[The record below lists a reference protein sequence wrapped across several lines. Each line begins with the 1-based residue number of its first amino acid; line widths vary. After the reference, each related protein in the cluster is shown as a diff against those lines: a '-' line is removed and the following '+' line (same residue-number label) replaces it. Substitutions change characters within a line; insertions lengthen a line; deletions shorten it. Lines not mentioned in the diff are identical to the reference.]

1 MKNEKAASVQSMFGS
16 IAPRY
21 DLLNH
26 LLSLNIDKRWR
37 RAAVDEL
44 LRGARADGRFLDG
57 CAGTLDLAL
66 ELSRRGRFAGR
77 VTAYDFSLPML
88 ERGMPKL
95 NRKGDAGGVEPG
107 SRVRGGAAEPVD
119 VACADALRLP
129 FRDRTFD
136 GATVGFGVRNLVDL
150 DAGLFEAARVLKP
163 GGRLVILEFTTPGF
177 KPFRDLYLWY
187 FTKVLPWIGRRI
199 SGHDQAYT
207 YLPETVLHFPR
218 PKELAERMRAAGF
231 RDVDW
236 RTLTGGIAAI
246 HYGTRV

>member
-1 MKNEKAASVQSMFGS
+1 MNSPEQKSKSVQSMFGS

-44 LRGARADGRFLDG
+44 LRGARADGQFLDG

-66 ELSRRGRFAGR
+66 ELSRRARFKGR
-77 VTAYDFSLPML
+77 VAAYDFSFPML

-95 NRKGDAGGVEPG
+95 TSNGFR
-107 SRVRGGAAEPVD
+107 EPVD
-119 VACADALRLP
+119 VTCADALVLP
-129 FRDRTFD
+129 FRDRTFE
-136 GATVGFGVRNLVDL
+136 GATIGFGVRNLVDL
-150 DAGLFEAARVLKP
+150 DAGFREAARVLKP
-163 GGRLVILEFTTPGF
+163 GGRLVVLEFTTPAF

-187 FTKVLPWIGRRI
+187 FTKVLPWIGKRI
-199 SGHDQAYT
+199 SGHASAYT
-207 YLPETVLHFPR
+207 YLPDTVLNFPQ
-218 PKELAERMRAAGF
+218 PKALAERMRAAGF
-231 RDVDW
+231 RNVDF

-246 HYGTRV
+246 HHGTRT

>member
-1 MKNEKAASVQSMFGS
+1 MNSPENKSAAVRSMFGS

-37 RAAVDEL
+37 RAAVDVL
-44 LRGARADGRFLDG
+44 LRGAKSDGQFLDG
-57 CAGTLDLAL
+57 CAGTLDLGL
-66 ELSRRGRFAGR
+66 ELARRGRFTGR
-77 VTAYDFSLPML
+77 VTAYDFSFPML
-88 ERGMPKL
+88 ERGVPKL
-95 NRKGDAGGVEPG
+95 
-107 SRVRGGAAEPVD
+107 GAIGAPDPVD
-119 VACADALRLP
+119 VVCADALVLP

-150 DAGLFEAARVLKP
+150 DAGFREAARVLKP
-163 GGRLVILEFTTPGF
+163 GGRLVVLEFTTPSL

-199 SGHDQAYT
+199 SGHDSAYT
-207 YLPETVLHFPR
+207 YLPDTVLNFPQ
-218 PKELAERMRAAGF
+218 PKALAARMTTAGF
-231 RDVDW
+231 RDVGF

>member
-1 MKNEKAASVQSMFGS
+1 MKNDKAASVQNMFGS

-66 ELSRRGRFAGR
+66 ELTRRGRFSGR
-77 VTAYDFSLPML
+77 VTAYDFAFPML
-88 ERGMPKL
+88 ERGLPKL
-95 NRKGDAGGVEPG
+95 RAGAGAGEPI
-107 SRVRGGAAEPVD
+107 D
-119 VACADALRLP
+119 VVCADALRLP
-129 FRDRTFD
+129 LRDRTFD
-136 GATVGFGVRNLVDL
+136 GATIGFGVRNLVDL
-150 DAGLFEAARVLKP
+150 DAGLREAARVLKP
-163 GGRLVILEFTTPGF
+163 GGRLVVLEFTTPGF

-187 FTKVLPWIGRRI
+187 FTKVLPWVGRRI
-199 SGHDQAYT
+199 SGHDSAYT

-218 PKELAERMRAAGF
+218 TKELAERMQAAGF
-231 RDVDW
+231 RDVGW
-236 RTLTGGIAAI
+236 RSLTGGIAAI
-246 HYGTRV
+246 HHGTRA

>member
-1 MKNEKAASVQSMFGS
+1 MTSPVEKSASVRSMFGS

-26 LLSLNIDKRWR
+26 LLSLNTDRRWR

-44 LRGARADGRFLDG
+44 LRGGRADGLFLDG

-66 ELSRRGRFAGR
+66 ELARRGRFQGR
-77 VTAYDFSLPML
+77 VMAYDFSLPML

-95 NRKGDAGGVEPG
+95 RRN
-107 SRVRGGAAEPVD
+107 GAREPVE
-119 VACADALRLP
+119 VACADALVLP

-150 DAGLFEAARVLKP
+150 DAGLREAARVLKP
-163 GGRLVILEFTTPGF
+163 GARLVVLEFTTPSF
-177 KPFRDLYLWY
+177 RPFRDLYLWY
-187 FTKVLPWIGRRI
+187 FTRVLPWVGRRI
-199 SGHDQAYT
+199 SGHDSAYS
-207 YLPETVLHFPR
+207 YLPDTVLHFPQ
-218 PKELAERMRAAGF
+218 PKALAERIGRAGF

>member
-1 MKNEKAASVQSMFGS
+1 MKDQKATAVQSMFGS

-37 RAAVDEL
+37 RAAIDEL

-57 CAGTLDLAL
+57 CAGTLDLGL
-66 ELSRRGRFAGR
+66 ELARRGRFTGR
-77 VTAYDFSLPML
+77 VTAYDFSFPML

-95 NRKGDAGGVEPG
+95 EAL
-107 SRVRGGAAEPVD
+107 GARDPLD
-119 VACADALRLP
+119 VACADALVLP
-129 FRDRTFD
+129 FRDRQFD

-150 DAGLFEAARVLKP
+150 DAGFREAARVLKP
-163 GGRLVILEFTTPGF
+163 GGRLVVLEFTTPAF

-187 FTKVLPWIGRRI
+187 FTKVLPWIGARI
-199 SGHDQAYT
+199 SGHASAYT
-207 YLPETVLHFPR
+207 YLPDTVLDFPA
-218 PKELAERMRAAGF
+218 PKALAERMRGAGF
-231 RDVDW
+231 KDVGF

-246 HYGTRV
+246 HYGTRI

>member
-1 MKNEKAASVQSMFGS
+1 MTNSEDKSAAVKSMFGS

-44 LRGARADGRFLDG
+44 LRGARADGRFVDG

-66 ELSRRGRFAGR
+66 ELSRRGRFSGR
-77 VTAYDFSLPML
+77 VAAYDFSFPML
-88 ERGMPKL
+88 EQGLPKL
-95 NRKGDAGGVEPG
+95 RKAAGAPEPI
-107 SRVRGGAAEPVD
+107 D
-119 VACADALRLP
+119 VACADALTLP

-136 GATVGFGVRNLVDL
+136 GATIGFGVRNLVDL
-150 DAGLFEAARVLKP
+150 DAGLREAARVLKP
-163 GGRLVILEFTTPGF
+163 GGRLVVLEFTTPGF

-187 FTKVLPWIGRRI
+187 FTRVLPWVGRRV
-199 SGHDQAYT
+199 SGHDSAYT
-207 YLPETVLHFPR
+207 YLPDTVLHFPR
-218 PKELAERMRAAGF
+218 PKALGERMGAAGF
-231 RDVDW
+231 RDVGW

-246 HYGTRV
+246 HYGTRA

>member
-1 MKNEKAASVQSMFGS
+1 MFGS

-44 LRGARADGRFLDG
+44 LRGGRPAGLFLDG

-66 ELSRRGRFAGR
+66 ELARRARFRGRVA
-77 VTAYDFSLPML
+77 AYDFAFPML
-88 ERGMPKL
+88 ERGVPKL
-95 NRKGDAGGVEPG
+95 
-107 SRVRGGAAEPVD
+107 GADGAPDPVD
-119 VACADALRLP
+119 VACADALALP

-150 DAGLFEAARVLKP
+150 DAGFREAARVLKP
-163 GGRLVILEFTTPGF
+163 GGRLVVLEFTTPAF
-177 KPFRDLYLWY
+177 KPFRDAYLWY
-187 FTKVLPWIGRRI
+187 FTKVLPWVGRRT
-199 SGHDQAYT
+199 SGHDSAYT
-207 YLPETVLHFPR
+207 YLPDTVLHFPQ
-218 PKELAERMRAAGF
+218 PKELAGRMTAAGF
-231 RDVDW
+231 KDVGY

-246 HYGTRV
+246 HYGTRI

>member
-1 MKNEKAASVQSMFGS
+1 MTNPDDKSTAVQSMFGS

-44 LRGARADGRFLDG
+44 LRGTRADGLFLDG

-66 ELSRRGRFAGR
+66 ELSRRGRFEGR
-77 VTAYDFSLPML
+77 VTAYDFAFPML
-88 ERGMPKL
+88 EQGLPKL
-95 NRKGDAGGVEPG
+95 EGNGV
-107 SRVRGGAAEPVD
+107 REPVD

-136 GATVGFGVRNLVDL
+136 GVTVGFGVRNLVDL
-150 DAGLFEAARVLKP
+150 DAGLREAARVLKP
-163 GGRLVILEFTTPGF
+163 GGRLVVLEFTTPAF

-187 FTKVLPWIGRRI
+187 FTRVLPWIGRRI
-199 SGHDQAYT
+199 SGHDSAYT

-218 PKELAERMRAAGF
+218 PKELAERMRSAGF
-231 RDVDW
+231 RNVGW
-236 RTLTGGIAAI
+236 SSLTGGIAAI

>member
-1 MKNEKAASVQSMFGS
+1 MFGS

-44 LRGARADGRFLDG
+44 LRGTRADGLFLDG

-66 ELSRRGRFAGR
+66 ELSRRGRFEGR
-77 VTAYDFSLPML
+77 VTAYDFAFPML
-88 ERGMPKL
+88 EQGLPKL
-95 NRKGDAGGVEPG
+95 DGD
-107 SRVRGGAAEPVD
+107 GAREPVD

-150 DAGLFEAARVLKP
+150 DAGLREAARVLKP
-163 GGRLVILEFTTPGF
+163 GGRLVVLEFTTPAF

-187 FTKVLPWIGRRI
+187 FTKVLPWVGRRI
-199 SGHDQAYT
+199 SGHDSAYT

-218 PKELAERMRAAGF
+218 PKELGERMRGAGF
-231 RDVDW
+231 RDVGW
-236 RTLTGGIAAI
+236 STLTGGIAAI